1 MAISFSKSMIPCI
14 GAALLLACGTH
25 AVAQDM
31 ESAADE
37 GADRARNAA
46 QITAY
51 AWLAGF
57 AGDIRPGPASP
68 TFRVDKSFGD
78 LLETSDGAFWISG
91 FVRRDRTVFMA
102 DFSRTKSSEEGL
114 VPTGLPAPFPPAV
127 PADGGLKLTSLTGA
141 AGYRVAQTDN
151 ATLDLLAGARAWWVR
166 PNLQVPAL
174 GVDLAPRENFVD
186 PILAARAN
194 FALAPRL
201 SALVYGDIGGFGV
214 GSEATAQIAATLN
227 YRVGRSFVMSG
238 GYRYLGVDYERD
250 GVVVDARL
258 AGPVLGATVVF

>member
-1 MAISFSKSMIPCI
+1 
-14 GAALLLACGTH
+14 
-25 AVAQDM
+25 
-31 ESAADE
+31 
-37 GADRARNAA
+37 
-46 QITAY
+46 
-51 AWLAGF
+51 
-57 AGDIRPGPASP
+57 
-68 TFRVDKSFGD
+68 
-78 LLETSDGAFWISG
+78 
-91 FVRRDRTVFMA
+91 
-102 DFSRTKSSEEGL
+102 
-114 VPTGLPAPFPPAV
+114 
-127 PADGGLKLTSLTGA
+127 
-141 AGYRVAQTDN
+141 
-151 ATLDLLAGARAWWVR
+151 
-166 PNLQVPAL
+166 LQVPAL

-214 GSEATAQIAATLN
+214 GSEATAQVAATLN